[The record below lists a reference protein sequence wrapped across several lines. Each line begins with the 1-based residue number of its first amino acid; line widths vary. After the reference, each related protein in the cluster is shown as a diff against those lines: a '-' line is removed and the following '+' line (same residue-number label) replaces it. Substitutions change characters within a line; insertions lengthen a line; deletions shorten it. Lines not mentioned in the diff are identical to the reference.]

1 MKALVTGGAGFI
13 GSHVVDELIR
23 RNNEVIVYENFCTGF
38 RRHLEPAL
46 SEGRIRLIE
55 GDILDGPRLTKAM
68 EGVTTVFH
76 LAANAD
82 VRGGQIDRNADLQQ
96 NVMGTHLVLEAMK
109 SASATKIVFTSSA
122 TVYGE
127 PDRFPTP
134 EDYAP
139 RQTSLYGASKLAAE
153 AIIQAY
159 GEYFGIQSY
168 IFRFVSWIG
177 ERYSHGVIFDFIN
190 KLRAKP
196 GELEILGD
204 GSQKKSYLHVED
216 GIRGIFLALEKMTA
230 PKNVINLGHVEYMN
244 VKNLAEIVC
253 QELGLSDVAY
263 RYTGGPRGW
272 LGDSPFVHLDIS
284 KLQSIGFG
292 PRISIEDGVRR
303 TVQYLMGNPW
313 ILESRRSQTFP
324 PGARPS

>member
-13 GSHVVDELIR
+13 GSHVVDELVH
-23 RNNEVIVYENFCTGF
+23 RNDEVIVYDNFRTGF
-38 RRHLEPAL
+38 KRHLEPAFN
-46 SEGRIRLIE
+46 EGRIRVVE
-55 GDILDGPRLTKAM
+55 GDILDGPSLTRAM

-82 VRGGQIDRNADLQQ
+82 VRGGQLDREVDLQQ
-96 NVMGTHLVLEAMK
+96 NVMGTHRVLEAMK
-109 SASATKIVFTSSA
+109 AVGAKRIVFTSSA

-139 RQTSLYGASKLAAE
+139 LQTSLYGASKLAAE

-168 IFRFVSWIG
+168 VYRFVSWIG
-177 ERYSHGVIFDFIN
+177 ERYSHGVIFDFVN
-190 KLRAKP
+190 KLKANQA
-196 GELEILGD
+196 ELEILGD

-216 GIRGIFLALEKMTA
+216 GVRGIFLALERITA
-230 PKNVINLGHVEYMN
+230 TKNVINLGHVEYMN
-244 VKNLAEIVC
+244 VKKLAEIVY
-253 QELGLSDVAY
+253 QELGLRDVQY

-272 LGDSPFVHLDIS
+272 LGDSPFVHLDIT
-284 KLQSIGFG
+284 KLQSIGFQ
-292 PRISIEDGVRR
+292 PQISIEEGVRR
-303 TVQYLMGNPW
+303 TVRYLLSNPW
-313 ILESRRSQTFP
+313 ILEARR
-324 PGARPS
+324 R